1 MKFQVVHR
9 SLNRDLRKVS
19 PNAYA
24 SEQLLKFGLI
34 GILNTILG
42 YGLFVVFLNW
52 FNYFGALVFSHIIAV
67 THSYL
72 WNKFWTFK
80 SNKKPLQEFIKFN
93 SIYILV
99 FLINAITLFL
109 LVDVFNFDPRVGQ
122 LLALPIITIISFTGH
137 KYWSFK

>member
-1 MKFQVVHR
+1 VNFQDIHKLLLR
-9 SLNRDLRKVS
+9 EYYKIGPASSLK
-19 PNAYA
+19 
-24 SEQLLKFGLI
+24 QLSKFGLI
-34 GILNTILG
+34 GILNAILG
-42 YGLFVVFLNW
+42 YGLFVIFLNW

-80 SNKKPLQEFIKFN
+80 SSRNPLKEFLKFN
-93 SIYILV
+93 FVYLLV
-99 FLINAITLFL
+99 FIVNAITLFL

-122 LLALPIITIISFTGH
+122 LFALPIITIISFTGH

>member
-1 MKFQVVHR
+1 MNFQDIQKLLLR
-9 SLNRDLRKVS
+9 ESYKIGPASSLK
-19 PNAYA
+19 
-24 SEQLLKFGLI
+24 QLSKFGLI

-42 YGLFVVFLNW
+42 YGLFVIFLNW

-72 WNKFWTFK
+72 WNKYWTFK
-80 SNKKPLQEFIKFN
+80 SSSNPLKEFIKFN
-93 SIYILV
+93 SVYFLV
-99 FLINAITLFL
+99 FVVNAITLFL

-122 LLALPIITIISFTGH
+122 LFALPIITIISFTGH

>member
-1 MKFQVVHR
+1 MNSQDIQKLLLGEFHKIAPA
-9 SLNRDLRKVS
+9 LDLK
-19 PNAYA
+19 
-24 SEQLLKFGLI
+24 QLSKFGLI

-42 YGLFVVFLNW
+42 YGLFVIFLNW
-52 FNYFGALVFSHIIAV
+52 FNYFVALVFSHIIAV

-80 SNKKPLQEFIKFN
+80 SDRNPLKEFIKFN
-93 SIYILV
+93 SVYFLV
-99 FLINAITLFL
+99 FVVNAITLFL

-122 LLALPIITIISFTGH
+122 LFALPIITIISFTGH